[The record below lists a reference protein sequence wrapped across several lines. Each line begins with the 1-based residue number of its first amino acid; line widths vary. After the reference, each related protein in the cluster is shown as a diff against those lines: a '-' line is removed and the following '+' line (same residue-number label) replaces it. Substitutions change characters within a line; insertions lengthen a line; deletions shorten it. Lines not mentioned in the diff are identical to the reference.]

1 MATGETQSAYV
12 YSTAGEDVDGNE
24 IPDGEGVFSHLF
36 VNEGMLQ
43 GKADKYDHDKD
54 ETLSEKE
61 DVVVEEAFD
70 YAKAN
75 IPPYLNVRQKPVISD
90 NFTPDDLLL

>member
-1 MATGETQSAYV
+1 
-12 YSTAGEDVDGNE
+12 
-24 IPDGEGVFSHLF
+24 
-36 VNEGMLQ
+36 MLQ

-54 ETLSEKE
+54 GVLSEPT

-75 IPPYLNVRQKPVISD
+75 IPPYLKIRQKPVISD
-90 NFTPDDLLL
+90 NFDKDLLL